1 MKKFLVSFIIV
12 VRILSINIFSKA
24 EYVNF
29 EDWETG
35 DMHNY
40 EVYSFDEMFSVFE
53 DLNSEYDNL
62 IEEYH
67 SLEKNYKEL
76 SSQLQQK
83 EEELKELEEYSH
95 NKISLGTND
104 EFISFIKL
112 ILIIIIIYSII
123 CFIKN
128 VFNKIKERKK

>member
-12 VRILSINIFSKA
+12 ISILSINIFSKA
-24 EYVNF
+24 EYVKF

-35 DMHNY
+35 GMYNY
-40 EVYSFDEMFSVFE
+40 EVYSFDEMFSAFE
-53 DLNSEYDNL
+53 DLNSEYDDL

-67 SLEKNYKEL
+67 SLERNYEEL

-95 NKISLGTND
+95 NEISLGTND

-112 ILIIIIIYSII
+112 ILIIILIYSII